1 MTHTVRDPADTAKVT
16 APRVEDIMRRN
27 AVTISPQETLAAA
40 EALMLH
46 EGTHQLPV
54 VENGELVGIV
64 SQRDLR
70 AHSGY
75 LERTKVDAAMTYSAL
90 TVAPTET
97 ALRAAQLLIER
108 KFNALPVVEDGR
120 LVGMVSRT
128 DLLRLLVSLLEQD
141 QPA

>member
-1 MTHTVRDPADTAKVT
+1 MTHTISDPANTTKLT

-27 AVTISPQETLAAA
+27 PVTISPQEILAAA
-40 EALMLH
+40 EAVMLR
-46 EGTHQLPV
+46 EGMRQLPV

-64 SQRDLR
+64 SERDLR

-90 TVAPTET
+90 TVAPTDT
-97 ALRAAQLLIER
+97 ALSAAHLLIER
-108 KFNALPVVEDGR
+108 KFNALPVVENGR
-120 LVGMVSRT
+120 LVGIVSRT
-128 DLLRLLVSLLEQD
+128 DLLQLLVSLLEQR